1 MTFRFLNP
9 KGKRKR
15 FYLLVVGFFLLS
27 SFISSCDFGQTE
39 TIKRVV
45 DELSSDTYQGRLVG
59 TPGNEKAQEWII
71 SRMKTTQFLPLNGN
85 YLHEYTQFVPNLN
98 AKPEL
103 WFSGIKSEISL
114 QPLYF
119 TNQEEF
125 TGTLSSEIQHPS
137 SPIIL
142 LAENPLSIDWS
153 NDRIIAVI
161 EKSNLSRREAFDVSI
176 HEKPRFQVSEED
188 YQSLL
193 SHQGSEVQ
201 IQWNH
206 SVRQERTANLVMH
219 NPFDGKKIK
228 RIFVLGAHFD
238 HIGKRGNLTYPGA
251 VDNASGIAALLD
263 VSQKIDPAKIP
274 DDAALFIV
282 GFNGE
287 ETGLDGSRAFA
298 AWLKEKYHL
307 PVFAIVFDILGI
319 KGESKLSLTGSES
332 FKSII
337 SNSLEKKGFKINQE
351 LDVSSDHDSF
361 IQLGEE
367 GVLLTDWN
375 EEYMNQYYQTPSD
388 RPDLID
394 STRLQSISTAMAAT
408 LEELFQQDHIAS
420 PQMVKPSQASEPG
433 LPEEDVVKT
442 AIDLLKEKDRWKYP
456 LISHPEYKV
465 KDIRG
470 YTDEKGELNRI
481 EYSFLLAALQKKD
494 ADSSLAKEISVT
506 VFPVPEEIEPE
517 QFLQMVKGENLKEK
531 GAVEL
536 FKKKTPYYTLEA
548 EGYTFYR
555 IYALIHFDGKNDLCE
570 IDTPLTK
577 VGDQVTVV
585 GEEDFLKF
593 VAGLD
598 MTE

>member
-1 MTFRFLNP
+1 MILRFLNP

-39 TIKRVV
+39 TIKWVV

-59 TPGNEKAQEWII
+59 TSGNVKAQEWII
-71 SRMKTTQFLPLNGN
+71 SRMKSTKFLPLNGN

-103 WFSGIKSEISL
+103 WFSGVKSEISL

-119 TNQEEF
+119 TNKEEF
-125 TGTLSSEIQHPS
+125 TGTLSSDIQHPS

-188 YQSLL
+188 YEKLL
-193 SHQGSEVQ
+193 SHQGSEIQ

-206 SVRQERTANLVMH
+206 SVRHERTANLVMH

-238 HIGKRGNLTYPGA
+238 HIGQRGNLTYPGA

-263 VSQKIDPAKIP
+263 VGQKIDPAKIP
-274 DDAALFIV
+274 DDTALFIV
-282 GFNGE
+282 AFNGE

-337 SNSLEKKGFKINQE
+337 STSLEKKGFKINQE
-351 LDVSSDHDSF
+351 LDVSSDHDAF
-361 IQLGEE
+361 IQLGDE

-375 EEYMNQYYQTPSD
+375 EEYMNHYYQTPTD

-394 STRLQSISTAMAAT
+394 STRLQSISTAMATT
-408 LEELFQQDHIAS
+408 LEELFQHDHIAS
-420 PQMVKPSQASEPG
+420 LQMVKPSQVSEPG
-433 LPEEDVVKT
+433 LPEEHVVTT
-442 AIDLLKEKDRWKYP
+442 AIDLRKEKDRWKYP

-481 EYSFLLAALQKKD
+481 EYSFLLAELHKKD

-506 VFPVPEEIEPE
+506 VFPVPEEIEPA
-517 QFLQMVKGENLKEK
+517 QFLQTVKGQDLKEE
-531 GAVEL
+531 GVVEL
-536 FKKKTPYYTLEA
+536 FNQKTPYYTFET

-555 IYALIHFDGKNDLCE
+555 IYTLIQFDGKKDLCE

-593 VAGLD
+593 VAGLK